1 MRGDRV
7 HTRTQEEGGEKLLIR
22 IDGAIR
28 SLVCGQVSDQTP
40 GEHPPRESISGSL
53 FLVLKSGMGKIKS
66 CGNELKHPN
75 LCYCSVGQREANC
88 KEFVLRAAETRICC
102 FRNISGD
109 IARKAKE
116 KNKFLPS
123 FQSFRPFN
131 LATYAVCRAKHTAA
145 IGYPLTTRY
154 RWNNPHQKDMI
165 CYHQKAQGKHK

>member
-1 MRGDRV
+1 MEMKCHILRRTKIARMVFGELDAEKTIWV

-102 FRNISGD
+102 FRNISG
-109 IARKAKE
+109 ISRFEKALVRIRQC
-116 KNKFLPS
+116 NTIS
-123 FQSFRPFN
+123 SIRFRFFGE
-131 LATYAVCRAKHTAA
+131 AHCRYWLSTH
-145 IGYPLTTRY
+145 
-154 RWNNPHQKDMI
+154 D
-165 CYHQKAQGKHK
+165 

>member
-1 MRGDRV
+1 MW
-7 HTRTQEEGGEKLLIR
+7 
-22 IDGAIR
+22 
-28 SLVCGQVSDQTP
+28 SPVCGQVSDQTP

-53 FLVLKSGMGKIKS
+53 FLVLKSAWERSFTSSTQQIKP

-75 LCYCSVGQREANC
+75 LCYCSVGQREANS
-88 KEFVLRAAETRICC
+88 KEFILRAAETRICC

-123 FQSFRPFN
+123 FQSFRPLN

-145 IGYPLTTRY
+145 IGYPLMTRY
-154 RWNNPHQKDMI
+154 RWNNPHQKDMM